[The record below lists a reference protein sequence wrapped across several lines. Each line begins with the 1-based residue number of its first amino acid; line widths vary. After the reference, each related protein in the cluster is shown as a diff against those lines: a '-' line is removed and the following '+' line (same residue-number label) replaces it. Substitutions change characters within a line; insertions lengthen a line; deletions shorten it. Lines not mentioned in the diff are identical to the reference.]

1 MAEFFLNDGGN
12 LDGNKIMR
20 QYLQIS
26 TSATIVGLDEM
37 IGLVSDMGG
46 GNDRLY
52 TLLRNDGKKM
62 NDDEIWPA
70 DFVTSMSPA
79 NPSVEVHIWSCSTH
93 GEKNIGLQLHK
104 SRSDG
109 SGTKQFVSSKGINF
123 GWWNIEAC
131 LEDETERY
139 KKGGTFRSDLTT
151 IQAVKLDSYSTM
163 NACSA
168 KAPFTEKT
176 IAAMMD
182 KCAKYLGLPVKME
195 LTGEVNPQSREQLQ
209 RKLDALKEEAVTKE
223 SSGINSNLAVIDFCI
238 AASTVNE
245 S

>member
-1 MAEFFLNDGGN
+1 
-12 LDGNKIMR
+12 
-20 QYLQIS
+20 
-26 TSATIVGLDEM
+26 
-37 IGLVSDMGG
+37 
-46 GNDRLY
+46 
-52 TLLRNDGKKM
+52 
-62 NDDEIWPA
+62 
-70 DFVTSMSPA
+70 
-79 NPSVEVHIWSCSTH
+79 
-93 GEKNIGLQLHK
+93 
-104 SRSDG
+104 
-109 SGTKQFVSSKGINF
+109 
-123 GWWNIEAC
+123 
-131 LEDETERY
+131 
-139 KKGGTFRSDLTT
+139 
-151 IQAVKLDSYSTM
+151 M